1 MFSLDLRCNF
11 FQIFPET
18 TADLNN
24 TVQEAKKESN
34 MSEPSE
40 AKNAI
45 TLNKDWRNE
54 KMTMS
59 SLTGSVK
66 MQALAIH
73 VDSTRSI
80 GGRLGGHFDSSRS
93 IDRSRLFGSGGPPTE
108 GTRLVSI
115 PSIDVEEDKE
125 QGGPPL
131 SKWIAPALCCA
142 AAYAFYNVSSVI
154 CQHRRVVVAMPWY
167 ICVDLNLSSP
177 SFLF

>member
-1 MFSLDLRCNF
+1 MGESS
-11 FQIFPET
+11 ET
-18 TADLNN
+18 KIAT
-24 TVQEAKKESN
+24 
-34 MSEPSE
+34 
-40 AKNAI
+40 

-59 SLTGSVK
+59 SLTSSVK

-73 VDSTRSI
+73 GDPTRSI

-125 QGGPPL
+125 QGPPL

-142 AAYAFYNVSSVI
+142 AAYAFYNVSLVI
-154 CQHRRVVVAMPWY
+154 YFHRQTVAVMSRSAL
-167 ICVDLNLSSP
+167 ICIYHCLLSFSDTNSLIKIQCNIHAYRFSLRREVQP
-177 SFLF
+177 SIQFSEV

>member
-1 MFSLDLRCNF
+1 MAVS
-11 FQIFPET
+11 FPEFLVRDRRRPQHK
-18 TADLNN
+18 AS
-24 TVQEAKKESN
+24 KMGES
-34 MSEPSE
+34 SETKIAS
-40 AKNAI
+40 

-115 PSIDVEEDKE
+115 PSIDVEEDKG
-125 QGGPPL
+125 QGPPL

-154 CQHRRVVVAMPWY
+154 CQHRRAVAVMSRHLRRFASAIATFP
-167 ICVDLNLSSP
+167 ILS
-177 SFLF
+177 F